1 MKNSQVKRIIQEN
14 KSIIEEQFGVK
25 NIGIFGSY
33 VRGEQNKDSDIDIL
47 VEFAKPISFFS
58 FLALEEYLKKQLGT
72 PVDLVT
78 KNALKP
84 IIGRQILKEVSYL

>member
-1 MKNSQVKRIIQEN
+1 MQNLQVKKIIQDN
-14 KSIIEEQFGVK
+14 KSTIQEQFGVK

-33 VRGEQNKDSDIDIL
+33 VRGEQDENSDIDIL

-58 FLALEEYLKKQLGT
+58 FLELEEYLKKQLGT

-84 IIGRQILKEVSYL
+84 AIGKQILSEVSYI